1 MRTFSAPR
9 RSVVLTSWFVSTEP
23 SVPNLLRGRRVRR
36 ARFLHPLR
44 TARNRPRA
52 TRSSFAPRGN
62 DRDRGSRETR
72 KRVKKE
78 FESRV
83 SHTRSRVFGVSRV
96 STDVEPAH
104 RRRCGFFFFLFFFLR
119 FSRFA
124 RRRSSAAS
132 TASPP
137 ISARGRPR
145 SAGAS
150 ETLARAGH
158 RPATLHRGSRPTADG
173 ASGASVAKN
182 ARDERVTRRAAFSFA
197 SRREG

>member
-78 FESRV
+78 FERRV

-96 STDVEPAH
+96 STDVVSAH
-104 RRRCGFFFFLFFFLR
+104 RRRCGFFFFLSFFFFFR
-119 FSRFA
+119 ASRA
-124 RRRSSAAS
+124 VALLPRLLHHYRSRRAATTPLHRRIETS
-132 TASPP
+132 R
-137 ISARGRPR
+137 ARGID
-145 SAGAS
+145 
-150 ETLARAGH
+150 
-158 RPATLHRGSRPTADG
+158 PATLHRGLVTTADG
-173 ASGASVAKN
+173 ANDASVAKN